1 MVKICAI
8 LAAGCD
14 RETAAGVAE
23 CTIVDIAR
31 AIANLASFAIKVRH
45 AEATA
50 EFRHMQNI
58 LNATKDGKY
67 WRASVWWLERRSP
80 ERFARRPPG
89 AITSRQLEQA
99 VTVWNDAMQQNFDSP
114 ADQQR
119 LTACFDDITAS
130 LELILDAQGS
140 ASLLKRHIAQL
151 RHDHSAPPDAEAHP
165 EANSVAIDKRQPQ
178 PVIDAAQP

>member
-50 EFRHMQNI
+50 EIRHMQNI

-119 LTACFDDITAS
+119 LTACIDDITAS

-151 RHDHSAPPDAEAHP
+151 RHDHPAPSDAESHL
-165 EANSVAIDKRQPQ
+165 EAKSVAIDKRQPE
-178 PVIDAAQP
+178 PAIDAAQP